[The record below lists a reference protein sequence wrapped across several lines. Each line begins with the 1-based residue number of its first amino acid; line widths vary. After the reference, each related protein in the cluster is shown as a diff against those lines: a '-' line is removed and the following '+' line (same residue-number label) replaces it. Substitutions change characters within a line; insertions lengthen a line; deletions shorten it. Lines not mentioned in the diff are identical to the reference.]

1 MGKRISPWQRE
12 GLSRNALL
20 AVSRLP
26 GVKTM
31 ESLKELQREGFRG
44 PPAGEVEL
52 VEALQTPE
60 EIPFFQEDKISV
72 GIRKGA
78 SLRRFFSIS

>member
-1 MGKRISPWQRE
+1 MGKHISTWRQK
-12 GLSRNALL
+12 GLSRNASL
-20 AVSRLP
+20 AVSRLS

-31 ESLKELQREGFRG
+31 ESVKELQREGFRG

-52 VEALQTPE
+52 VEALQRAE

-72 GIRKGA
+72 GIWKG
-78 SLRRFFSIS
+78 LP